1 MPNRDETREIPKPEA
16 GESHD
21 DFMSRCMG
29 DATMNSEYPEQD
41 QRAAVCQSA
50 WDDKGKAAKAK
61 PRTAMA
67 RMSAREMARVVRSGI
82 APETFRD
89 VEDAKR
95 FKRTVQARISPVGTV
110 REKDKERQVIT
121 FVCSDESV
129 DRMGDIIRVDGWIMD
144 NYMRNPV
151 FLWGHDRSQPAIGRA
166 LVTEAREIDGKPAL
180 VQDVEFTPKDVNP
193 FGAMVY
199 RMYDAGFLHSV
210 SVGFMPLKMEWIED
224 PEERQALGLG
234 PFGVVYVRQELL
246 EDSAVNVPANTNANA
261 LTARYLVDRGVVRS
275 GDEIE
280 MMRADGRFSG
290 PLCRAVGEAFGK
302 FRLRNCIVVPSNMAK
317 MLEDGETKVGWTTDD
332 KMCAWTLKPREQFG
346 DNDVTV
352 DPWPDDGSIGIVHG
366 RLADGDE
373 RAIHQVEFYKSASW
387 TVEKATEWLDSH
399 ADALADWE
407 PPKKADPAPEPAVTP
422 ASPTSPVTVNVAPA
436 PTAQPTKAIDLEPI
450 VKAMDNMRGD
460 LARMFAAIT
469 EDSATER
476 DAALEKAVGR
486 ILESTA
492 GIASGLD
499 AQSDRQIEVYRGL
512 LNGTRD
518 AIMEVILEVLEG
530 QRALRDD
537 ESASLFGSRGAL
549 AAPSGSDPDSEAR
562 RIFAEHGRYPS
573 AQHSAGQD
581 ESGT

>member
-1 MPNRDETREIPKPEA
+1 MPSEETREIPKPES

-21 DFMSRCMG
+21 DFMHRCMS
-29 DATMNSEYPEQD
+29 DPTMNSEYPEED
-41 QRAAVCQSA
+41 QRAAVCMSA
-50 WDDKGKAAKAK
+50 WDDKGKAAKVK

-166 LVTEAREIDGKPAL
+166 LTTEARMIDGKPAL

-193 FGAMVY
+193 FGAMIY

-210 SVGFMPLKMEWIED
+210 SVGFMPLKMEWVED

-275 GDEIE
+275 GEEIE

-290 PLCRAVGEAFGK
+290 PLCRAVGEAFGR
-302 FRLRNCIVVPSNMAK
+302 FRLRNSIVVPARIAFG
-317 MLEDGETKVGWTTDD
+317 LADGETRAQWANT
-332 KMCAWTLKPREQFG
+332 EQATRWSLLDADEFDG
-346 DNDVTV
+346 EIVAAK
-352 DPWPDDGSIGIVHG
+352 WPDDETISIYHG
-366 RLADGDE
+366 KLKDGGAV
-373 RAIHQVEFYKSASW
+373 AIACVYFDNAAGW
-387 TVEKATEWLDSH
+387 TEQKATEWLDSH
-399 ADALADWE
+399 VNALADWE
-407 PPKKADPAPEPAVTP
+407 PPAKADPTPEPAVTP
-422 ASPTSPVTVNVAPA
+422 APTSPVTVNVAPA

-460 LARMFAAIT
+460 LARMFAAIS

-476 DAALEKAVGR
+476 DAVLEKAVGR

-499 AQSDRQIEVYRGL
+499 AQSDRQIEVVRGL
-512 LNGTRD
+512 LNGVRD
-518 AIMEVILEVLEG
+518 SIMETVLEVLEG
-530 QRALRDD
+530 LRAIRDD

-549 AAPSGSDPDSEAR
+549 AAPSGSDPDDEAR
-562 RIFAEHGRYPS
+562 RIFALHGRLPS
-573 AQHSAGQD
+573 PQRSAGKD
-581 ESGT
+581 GSGT